1 MATSGASG
9 DGRIWHDRRARR
21 RRAEGEGRR
30 RLGGHA
36 LEPPVE
42 TRRVN
47 LPARASARTGEGPAS
62 RIRAVTSARRARGD
76 DDLAVVALGKIMCV
90 CRLCEMRAVS
100 QRGLARPSYIRPNVP
115 FAIPVVCARRAR
127 RGAQP
132 RPSEAGGGAAGGAT
146 DRHLMPPRRRGSLS
160 SLHEGRSSP
169 HKKNGGR
176 QSNGRLAPRLVVCVV
191 YLILNEKRQVVQSAM
206 SRHAARRARRAD
218 LAAGWSGAM
227 DFCPCSC
234 LRARRWRRRE
244 RRGRRLC
251 GALRS
256 PTRARCCFV
265 SQAGEEQ
272 SLRKIDETLNANI
285 KFLTV
290 LQFFLVVYENQHSKN
305 TTKKAPVFGSGK

>member
-47 LPARASARTGEGPAS
+47 LPARASGRTGEGPAS

-146 DRHLMPPRRRGSLS
+146 DRHLMPPRRRGSLAS
-160 SLHEGRSSP
+160 TRGEVRHT
-169 HKKNGGR
+169 KKRRAPIERAPGA
-176 QSNGRLAPRLVVCVV
+176 APRGVRGLF
-191 YLILNEKRQVVQSAM
+191 NFKR
-206 SRHAARRARRAD
+206 
-218 LAAGWSGAM
+218 
-227 DFCPCSC
+227 
-234 LRARRWRRRE
+234 
-244 RRGRRLC
+244 
-251 GALRS
+251 
-256 PTRARCCFV
+256 
-265 SQAGEEQ
+265 
-272 SLRKIDETLNANI
+272 
-285 KFLTV
+285 
-290 LQFFLVVYENQHSKN
+290 
-305 TTKKAPVFGSGK
+305 KKAGGAECHVTSRRT